1 MADIRLARPKFT
13 HRLASAG
20 SDRCGWLKSS
30 ACSQDVA
37 LRAQRS
43 FAPEALH
50 LLHSYYD
57 LMCQSR
63 SLLPASLCRLAGQ
76 SSQLGPPTAGLRHL
90 PDVTC
95 ARIFPRMPGP
105 IPRQPLGC
113 FCPFLPPEHRP
124 SLKRYQVGAQQI
136 PTQRLPH
143 GEPFRS
149 YSHSFMFKPPGLLAT
164 QIVPTAA
171 TSWQG
176 GRGVYFRAPHELLP
190 PHTSDMLAVRFR
202 AIDGR
207 GLSPH

>member
-57 LMCQSR
+57 LSASPEASYQLRFVGSLVSLR
-63 SLLPASLCRLAGQ
+63 SLDHLLLVF
-76 SSQLGPPTAGLRHL
+76 RHL

-95 ARIFPRMPGP
+95 ARIFPR
-105 IPRQPLGC
+105 
-113 FCPFLPPEHRP
+113 
-124 SLKRYQVGAQQI
+124 
-136 PTQRLPH
+136 
-143 GEPFRS
+143 
-149 YSHSFMFKPPGLLAT
+149 
-164 QIVPTAA
+164 
-171 TSWQG
+171 
-176 GRGVYFRAPHELLP
+176 
-190 PHTSDMLAVRFR
+190 
-202 AIDGR
+202 
-207 GLSPH
+207 

>member
-1 MADIRLARPKFT
+1 VT
-13 HRLASAG
+13 GVAG
-20 SDRCGWLKSS
+20 SKSS

-57 LMCQSR
+57 LMCQSQ
-63 SLLPASLCRLAGQ
+63 SLSPTSLCRLAGQ
-76 SSQLGPPTAGLRHL
+76 SSQLGPPTAGLRDL

-95 ARIFPRMPGP
+95 ANLSPDAWTHTPAASGVLLPVSSPRASAFPKAVSGRRSANTHATTSARRTISELQSFLYVQASRFASHPG
-105 IPRQPLGC
+105 RS
-113 FCPFLPPEHRP
+113 HRC
-124 SLKRYQVGAQQI
+124 LFR
-136 PTQRLPH
+136 H
-143 GEPFRS
+143 GSRD
-149 YSHSFMFKPPGLLAT
+149 
-164 QIVPTAA
+164 I
-171 TSWQG
+171 
-176 GRGVYFRAPHELLP
+176 YFRAPCVLLP

>member
-76 SSQLGPPTAGLRHL
+76 SSQLGPPTAGLSAPSRRYL
-90 PDVTC
+90 RANLSPDAWTHT
-95 ARIFPRMPGP
+95 P
-105 IPRQPLGC
+105 
-113 FCPFLPPEHRP
+113 
-124 SLKRYQVGAQQI
+124 
-136 PTQRLPH
+136 
-143 GEPFRS
+143 
-149 YSHSFMFKPPGLLAT
+149 
-164 QIVPTAA
+164 AA
-171 TSWQG
+171 S
-176 GRGVYFRAPHELLP
+176 GVLLP
-190 PHTSDMLAVRFR
+190 VSSPRASAFPKAVSGRRSADTHATTSARRTISELQSFLYVQASRFACHPDRSHRCHFLA
-202 AIDGR
+202 GR
-207 GLSPH
+207 PWRLLPSTA